1 MPKARKSL
9 EELSRTGTLRKHH
22 ERYQGRIAAQKAP
35 IVPLGTAPAHLPDA
49 EQKVWKELAS
59 AAPRGL
65 LQRSDRIFVGLVARM
80 VVRARTSGK
89 TADECPGERA
99 LQTRI
104 HSHLFASTWILHHL
118 LNRKTSPHKTPRGT
132 RCQNSIK
139 PIVT

>member
-89 TADECPGERA
+89 TADVNALVSVLSKLGFAPTSSRLPG
-99 LQTRI
+99 LCT
-104 HSHLFASTWILHHL
+104 T
-118 LNRKTSPHKTPRGT
+118 
-132 RCQNSIK
+132 C
-139 PIVT
+139 